1 MLEMEIAML
10 IEIPMMTNS
19 EWNEF
24 VNRPFNPPKPTISDD
39 DFRVEFCSVE
49 DGLRAILAELGY
61 EDEFLDNCF
70 GRTRG
75 MGFQMPYDCPL
86 ETPMLVPAIQSWLS
100 GLVENYDIAIMGEN
114 YDFYVYVSRDRIV
127 AYTKDLTR
135 LRNLG
140 LVPKPA

>member
-1 MLEMEIAML
+1 
-10 IEIPMMTNS
+10 
-19 EWNEF
+19 
-24 VNRPFNPPKPTISDD
+24 
-39 DFRVEFCSVE
+39 
-49 DGLRAILAELGY
+49 
-61 EDEFLDNCF
+61 
-70 GRTRG
+70 
-75 MGFQMPYDCPL
+75 
-86 ETPMLVPAIQSWLS
+86 LS